1 MGSRIQLRPD
11 QVIELSPVRSAPP
24 VLLGQLVEV
33 QKPVCILGG
42 RCIELASVLH
52 LCPSELRR
60 PGKNLQLRLENTN
73 RPSFPKSTTLPP
85 HISSKCTWPFHI
97 ALQTPVPQSMV
108 PSQLNHF
115 IGKTAKLAVRAGSL
129 SGKGR
134 ARRSMDRR
142 RMNTGWKGEGGGM
155 AIKGVG

>member
-1 MGSRIQLRPD
+1 MGSSIQLQPD
-11 QVIELSPVRSAPP
+11 QVIELSPVRSAPL

-33 QKPVCILGG
+33 QKPVCIGG
-42 RCIELASVLH
+42 RCIDLASVLH

-60 PGKNLQLRLENTN
+60 PGKNLQLRLENIN
-73 RPSFPKSTTLPP
+73 RPLFPKSTTLPP
-85 HISSKCTWPFHI
+85 HISAKCTWPLHI

-115 IGKTAKLAVRAGSL
+115 IGKTAKLAVPAGSL

-134 ARRSMDRR
+134 ARRSTDRR
-142 RMNTGWKGEGGGM
+142 RINTG
-155 AIKGVG
+155 

>member
-1 MGSRIQLRPD
+1 MGSHIQFWPD
-11 QVIELSPVRSAPP
+11 QVIKLSPVRSAPP

-33 QKPVCILGG
+33 QKPVCIGG
-42 RCIELASVLH
+42 RCIKLASVLH

-85 HISSKCTWPFHI
+85 HISAECTWSLHI

-134 ARRSMDRR
+134 ARRSTDRR
-142 RMNTGWKGEGGGM
+142 RINTGWKGEGGGM